1 MIKKIKEFFK
11 KEIKEN
17 TFENHYT
24 YISNN
29 ITKKIAYEEYSK
41 NQTICLKCFT
51 SKYGYS
57 GIIAILEYNSINNI
71 STSKEIL
78 EVLEDEIL
86 KIKHKSLVN
95 NIIQKI
101 D

>member
-17 TFENHYT
+17 IFENHYT

>member
-1 MIKKIKEFFK
+1 MIKKIKELFK

-17 TFENHYT
+17 VFENHYT
-24 YISNN
+24 YIPSN

-51 SKYGYS
+51 TKYGYN
-57 GIIAILEYNSINNI
+57 GIIAILEYNSLNNI
-71 STSKEIL
+71 NTSKEIL
-78 EVLEDEIL
+78 EVLEAEIL
-86 KIKHKSLVN
+86 KTKYKLPIK